1 MGRLPFRAKKSLDLL
16 KEIEKSELEVE
27 ILKSKLLVPD
37 PLCSLMQAMLHP
49 SAQKRPS
56 CTQILRDLAMNT
68 LNEPSSV
75 RESRS
80 TGEGLK
86 IEEAYQLN

>member
-1 MGRLPFRAKKSLDLL
+1 MVIEHHGEAAISGKKVFGPFER
-16 KEIEKSELEVE
+16 EVE

-86 IEEAYQLN
+86 IEEAYQMN